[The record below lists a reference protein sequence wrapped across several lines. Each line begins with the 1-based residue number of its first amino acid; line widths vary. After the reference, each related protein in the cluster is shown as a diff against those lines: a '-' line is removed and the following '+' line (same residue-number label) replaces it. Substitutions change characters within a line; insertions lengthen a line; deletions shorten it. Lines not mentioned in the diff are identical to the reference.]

1 MATRIPLSLGGASQ
15 RPSRLFLT
23 ANRLTLTR
31 AFTTTSLLAKSKK
44 LPARSEASSPSGPK
58 AVSEVTSKPTFEPTP
73 FEPTPEAKQP
83 PKSKSNSN
91 SYSNSYSNSEAQD
104 LGTILQQRR
113 WPLLFSGLTA
123 LIMGAY
129 ISMMITSLARG
140 PDACSHVDPATGQL
154 PVTGRPRELDSLTAD
169 PVVNDRILREKAM
182 AFDNG
187 LNMPE
192 RMMGIRSLRKWLGT
206 RVKGHVLEVAV
217 GTGRNLQ
224 FYNWSEVVR
233 GPLGADGRELSEE
246 ERMEEERR
254 AKERVRSVLDKGGK
268 DGDKREKDWV
278 EKMKLPGSLEG
289 EILTFTGV
297 DISEGMM
304 GVARTRLREN
314 VLDRDGRK
322 VVPKAAAF
330 LASKESGIG
339 EGKRGEEQE
348 VLVSALED
356 RIRLVRADAEAKLPE
371 APAYPARSPGEK
383 DEERKKYDTVV
394 QTFGLC
400 SVSDP
405 LALLKN
411 MAGVV
416 KPDTG
421 RIILLE
427 HGKGWS
433 DWINEK
439 LDAWA
444 PQHFS
449 RYGCWWN
456 RDIEKLVK
464 EAEQKVPGLEVVKIE
479 RPGWFQA
486 GTTVLVQ
493 LKVKSQWN

>member
-1 MATRIPLSLGGASQ
+1 MATRIPLSLRGASQ
-15 RPSRLFLT
+15 RSSHLFVT

-31 AFTTTSLLAKSKK
+31 AFTTTSLLAKSKFPPQSK
-44 LPARSEASSPSGPK
+44 ASRLSRPSTTAQPIP
-58 AVSEVTSKPTFEPTP
+58 EVTPEPAYDYSLHRQYYDN
-73 FEPTPEAKQP
+73 PTPEPKSEEP
-83 PKSKSNSN
+83 PKS
-91 SYSNSYSNSEAQD
+91 NSEPQD
-104 LGTILQQRR
+104 LGTLLQQRR

-129 ISMMITSLARG
+129 ISMLIASLSRG
-140 PDACSHVDPATGQL
+140 PDACSHVHPVTGQL
-154 PVTGRPRELDSLTAD
+154 PVTGRPRELDSLTSN
-169 PVVNDRILREKAM
+169 PIINDRILREKAM

-187 LNMPE
+187 LNLPE
-192 RMMGIRSLRKWLGT
+192 RMAGIRLLRKWLGT

-224 FYNWSEVVR
+224 FYDWTDVVK
-233 GPLGADGRELSEE
+233 GPVTGRELTEE
-246 ERMEEERR
+246 EREEEENK
-254 AKERVRSVLDKGGK
+254 AKERIRSVLDKGGK
-268 DGDKREKDWV
+268 DGEKRDKDWV

-289 EILTFTGV
+289 EMLTFTGV

-304 GVARTRLREN
+304 GVARQRLREN
-314 VLDRDGRK
+314 VPDGRK
-322 VVPKAAAF
+322 LVPKGAF
-330 LASKESGIG
+330 LASREGSDSRIG

-348 VLVSALED
+348 VLLTTLED

-371 APAYPARSPGEK
+371 APAYPARLGDK
-383 DEERKKYDTVV
+383 DEEKKKYDTVV

-405 LALLKN
+405 LALLQN

-479 RPGWFQA
+479 RPGFFQA

-493 LKVKSQWN
+493 LKVKSQGN

>member
-1 MATRIPLSLGGASQ
+1 
-15 RPSRLFLT
+15 
-23 ANRLTLTR
+23 
-31 AFTTTSLLAKSKK
+31 
-44 LPARSEASSPSGPK
+44 
-58 AVSEVTSKPTFEPTP
+58 
-73 FEPTPEAKQP
+73 
-83 PKSKSNSN
+83 
-91 SYSNSYSNSEAQD
+91 
-104 LGTILQQRR
+104 
-113 WPLLFSGLTA
+113 
-123 LIMGAY
+123 
-129 ISMMITSLARG
+129 
-140 PDACSHVDPATGQL
+140 
-154 PVTGRPRELDSLTAD
+154 
-169 PVVNDRILREKAM
+169 M
-182 AFDNG
+182 AFDSG
-187 LNMPE
+187 LDMPE
-192 RMMGIRSLRKWLGT
+192 RLMGIRSLRKWLGT

-224 FYNWSEVVR
+224 FYDWSEVVKT
-233 GPLGADGRELSEE
+233 PITGRELTEE
-246 ERMEEERR
+246 ERAEEEKK
-254 AKERVRSVLDKGGK
+254 AKERIRSVLDRGGK
-268 DGDKREKDWV
+268 DGEKRDKDWV
-278 EKMKLPGSLEG
+278 DKMKMPGSLEG
-289 EILTFTGV
+289 EMLTFTGV

-304 GVARTRLREN
+304 GVARARLRKN
-314 VLDRDGRK
+314 VLGPDGKR
-322 VVPKAAAF
+322 VVPKTAAF
-330 LASKESGIG
+330 LKPKEGSGEETRIG

-356 RIRLVRADAEAKLPE
+356 RIRLVRGDAEAKLPE
-371 APAYPARSPGEK
+371 APAYPARFGEK
-383 DEERKKYDTVV
+383 EEERNKYDTVV

-400 SVSDP
+400 SVSNP
-405 LALLKN
+405 LALLQN

-493 LKVKSQWN
+493 LKVKSQGK

>member
-1 MATRIPLSLGGASQ
+1 MATRIPLSLRGASQ
-15 RPSRLFLT
+15 RSSHIFLT
-23 ANRLTLTR
+23 ANRLTLASR

-44 LPARSEASSPSGPK
+44 LPPQPSKASKLSRPSTTAQPIP
-58 AVSEVTSKPTFEPTP
+58 EVTPEPQSE
-73 FEPTPEAKQP
+73 EPP
-83 PKSKSNSN
+83 KSNSN
-91 SYSNSYSNSEAQD
+91 AQD
-104 LGTILQQRR
+104 LGTLLQQRR

-129 ISMMITSLARG
+129 ISMLIASLSRG

-154 PVTGRPRELDSLTAD
+154 PVTGRPRELDSLTSN

-192 RMMGIRSLRKWLGT
+192 RVMGIRLLRKWLGT

-224 FYNWSEVVR
+224 FYDWTEVVK
-233 GPLGADGRELSEE
+233 GPVTGRELTAEE
-246 ERMEEERR
+246 EKEEEEK
-254 AKERVRSVLDKGGK
+254 AKERIRSVLDQGGK
-268 DGDKREKDWV
+268 DEEKKRDKDWV
-278 EKMKLPGSLEG
+278 EKMKMPGALEG
-289 EILTFTGV
+289 EMLTFTGV

-304 GVARTRLREN
+304 GVARQRLREN
-314 VLDRDGRK
+314 VPGGKQL
-322 VVPKAAAF
+322 VPKGAF
-330 LASKESGIG
+330 LTSREASESRIG
-339 EGKRGEEQE
+339 EGKRGEGQE
-348 VLVSALED
+348 VLLSTLED

-371 APAYPARSPGEK
+371 APAYPARVGSK
-383 DEERKKYDTVV
+383 EEGKYDTVV

-400 SVSDP
+400 SVSNP
-405 LALLKN
+405 LALLQN

-464 EAEQKVPGLEVVKIE
+464 EAEQKVPGLEIVKIE
-479 RPGWFQA
+479 RPGFFQA

-493 LKVKSQWN
+493 LKVKSQGK